1 MGALDF
7 VRKIKDFDTSKNYT
21 TTGAYG

>member
-7 VRKIKDFDTSKNYT
+7 VRRIKDSDTSKNYIT
-21 TTGAYG
+21 IRAYG

>member
-7 VRKIKDFDTSKNYT
+7 VRRIKDSDTSKNYI